1 MHNVS
6 MMNAPPVTR
15 TARRASRNDPRH
27 VRVLVVDDDPQ
38 ALALVEMALADAHFK
53 RTIEVSPTATTGLQ
67 RIKANEHDVYVVDHR
82 LPDGTGISLIHEAHN
97 AGIDKPFILITG
109 FGSSSLDEAA
119 LNEGAADYVEK
130 HLLSTHLERSI
141 RYAIRNWQAS
151 RDLLDREEQLRQAQ
165 KMEGIGRLAGGV
177 AHDFNNLLTAII
189 GFTDLII
196 ERIDPLDP
204 VADDVREI
212 RKAADQ
218 AAALTRQLLAFS
230 RRQFLEPRVLDLNEI
245 VTGLIRMLPR
255 LIGEHIETSTRL
267 APHLGRIWADQSQ
280 MDQILVNL
288 VLNARDAMPG
298 GGRLTVETANIVL
311 DEDQIRSEG
320 VAVEPGRYAMLAIT
334 DTGIGMDAAVR
345 ARAFEPFFTTK
356 PLGKGTGLGL
366 ATVYGIVEQSGGAI
380 TLDSAPGRGTSI
392 RIYLPVTSTLTGRA
406 DRPDVKPTLT
416 GAGSEIVLLVEDN
429 DSVRQVSAESLR
441 RRGYTVHEAR
451 NADEAI
457 QLASRESTTPQLL
470 VTDIVMPGMSGP
482 QLAALL
488 LQKSPT
494 LRVLYMSG
502 FTDDAAAVQGNF
514 WGTIPL
520 LQKPFTPGQLA
531 DRVRFALDLPAGS
544 S

>member
-1 MHNVS
+1 MHTS
-6 MMNAPPVTR
+6 ATLTASPTTR
-15 TARRASRNDPRH
+15 TARRVTRNDPRH
-27 VRVLVVDDDPQ
+27 VRVLVIDDDPQ
-38 ALALVEMALADAHFK
+38 ALALVEIALADAHFK
-53 RTIEVSPTATTGLQ
+53 RTIEVTPTATTGLR
-67 RIKANEHDVYVVDHR
+67 RIKTDEHDVYIVDHR
-82 LPDGTGISLIHEAHN
+82 LPDGTGISLIHEAHA

-130 HLLSTHLERSI
+130 HLLSTHVERSI
-141 RYAIRNWQAS
+141 RYAIRNWQSHRA
-151 RDLLDREEQLRQAQ
+151 LLDREEQLRHAQ

-196 ERIDPLDP
+196 ERIDPLDA

-212 RKAADQ
+212 RKVADQ

-255 LIGEHIETSTRL
+255 LIGEHIETGTRL
-267 APHLGRIWADQSQ
+267 APHLGRVWADQSQ

-288 VLNARDAMPG
+288 VLNARDAMPS
-298 GGRLTVETANIVL
+298 GGRLTIETANIVL
-311 DEDQIRSEG
+311 DEEQARSEG
-320 VAVEPGRYAMLAIT
+320 VTLEPGRYAMLAIT

-366 ATVYGIVEQSGGAI
+366 ATVYGIVDQSGGAI
-380 TLDSAPGRGTSI
+380 TLDSAPGRGTSV

-406 DRPDVKPTLT
+406 DRPETRPALS
-416 GAGSEIVLLVEDN
+416 GAGSERVLLVEDN

-457 QLASRESTTPQLL
+457 QLASRESTAAELL
-470 VTDIVMPGMSGP
+470 VTDVVMPGMSGP
-482 QLAALL
+482 QLAAYL
-488 LQKSPT
+488 LQKTPG

-502 FTDDAAAVQGNF
+502 FTDDAASIQGHF

-531 DRVRFALDLPAGS
+531 DRVRFALDLPVGRS
-544 S
+544 